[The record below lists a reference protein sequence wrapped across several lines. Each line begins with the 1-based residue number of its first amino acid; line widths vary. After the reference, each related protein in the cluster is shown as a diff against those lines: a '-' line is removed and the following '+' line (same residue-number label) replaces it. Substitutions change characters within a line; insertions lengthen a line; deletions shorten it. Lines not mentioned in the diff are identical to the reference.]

1 MRLTVNGIER
11 ELSAP
16 PLETLLNA
24 LREELGITS
33 PKAGCQ
39 QGGCGACTVLVD
51 GEPRRACLVPLVA
64 VEGATVTTVE
74 ALGEPGRLSPVQ
86 AAFYEQYGLQC
97 GFCTPGFILATTA
110 LLERNPNPSREQIL
124 GELSGHVCRC
134 TGYVKIVAA
143 VEAAARGEVSEA
155 ALRAGSAGSSPR
167 EPEVLVPGSPA

>member
-11 ELSAP
+11 ELSSP
-16 PLETLLNA
+16 PLDTLLNA

-51 GEPRRACLVPLVA
+51 GEPRRSCLTPLVA
-64 VEGATVTTVE
+64 VDGASVTTVE
-74 ALGEPGRLSPVQ
+74 ALGEPGNLSPVQ

-97 GFCTPGFILATTA
+97 GFCTPGFVLAATA
-110 LLERNPNPSREQIL
+110 LLERNPAPTRHEIL
-124 GELSGHVCRC
+124 EGLSGHICRC

-143 VEAAARGEVSEA
+143 VEAAARGDVSDEA
-155 ALRAGSAGSSPR
+155 RQAGATGPSRR